1 MSIDID
7 WTALT
12 GGPDG
17 QDLAESIRAFIHD
30 RFQTI
35 ELPRMIRSV
44 NVHTFN
50 FGTIPP
56 EIEIRDVLDPLP
68 LFYQDSDDDDE
79 DDDESHDEQHTTH
92 FDHRLND
99 QHERSFDRRYLH
111 HMPPPTP
118 HRTRSS
124 RRSTSLS
131 GPPGS
136 LRLDTRALESHAHT
150 HSDRSHPRSAFP
162 TLPVPTPGLGVNTMT
177 SMSSM
182 GYFHLPLSAGL
193 SGTSTP
199 LAAVAGGLAARAM
212 SPVRADRSDD
222 AMPFSQHYPSSTDL
236 DAAAFSTEMG
246 TETATPHPDPERD
259 DTSTSSSSSSSPPH
273 TTPQHPLDT
282 QITARVRYKG
292 DISLSLA
299 AEILLDYPTPAFA
312 NIPMKL
318 RVTGVEFNGDAL
330 VVYTHARKATHFC
343 FLAANSS
350 SSDLHSDGGG
360 AGAGA
365 GDEELLKNISIESEI
380 GQVGSNGN
388 SNSSSGVGGGG
399 NQVLKNVDKIEKL
412 ILDQVRRIFRDEFVY
427 PNYWTFLI

>member
-1 MSIDID
+1 
-7 WTALT
+7 
-12 GGPDG
+12 
-17 QDLAESIRAFIHD
+17 
-30 RFQTI
+30 
-35 ELPRMIRSV
+35 
-44 NVHTFN
+44 
-50 FGTIPP
+50 
-56 EIEIRDVLDPLP
+56 
-68 LFYQDSDDDDE
+68 
-79 DDDESHDEQHTTH
+79 
-92 FDHRLND
+92 
-99 QHERSFDRRYLH
+99 
-111 HMPPPTP
+111 
-118 HRTRSS
+118 
-124 RRSTSLS
+124 
-131 GPPGS
+131 
-136 LRLDTRALESHAHT
+136 
-150 HSDRSHPRSAFP
+150 
-162 TLPVPTPGLGVNTMT
+162 MT
-177 SMSSM
+177 SMSGM

-222 AMPFSQHYPSSTDL
+222 DAMPFSQHHPSSTDL
-236 DAAAFSTEMG
+236 GAAAFSTETG
-246 TETATPHPDPERD
+246 TETATPHPGPEHD
-259 DTSTSSSSSSSPPH
+259 DTSTTSSSSSPH

-350 SSDLHSDGGG
+350 SDLRSDGGG
-360 AGAGA
+360 AGAAGA
-365 GDEELLKNISIESEI
+365 GNEELLKNISIESEI

-388 SNSSSGVGGGG
+388 SGNSNSSSGVGGGNG